1 MVIADFVAISL
12 VIVFAFIGY
21 KIGVGRVL
29 KFATGGII
37 GKIISVVV
45 CYFIYGFVLE
55 IPFVK
60 SLLEAFVNWISSS
73 DSSFVK
79 LLLYIRIDMIAYFAV
94 LFFLV
99 QIARKIVIAL
109 LGKIFSLAPVIDK
122 TFGIVI
128 NLAFIVAIV
137 LIVFQISYWVL
148 GADGGLFPL
157 LDGSLLGLDK
167 LYLQNPLNSII
178 ENLDISGIVK

>member
-1 MVIADFVAISL
+1 
-12 VIVFAFIGY
+12 
-21 KIGVGRVL
+21 
-29 KFATGGII
+29 
-37 GKIISVVV
+37 
-45 CYFIYGFVLE
+45 
-55 IPFVK
+55 
-60 SLLEAFVNWISSS
+60 
-73 DSSFVK
+73 
-79 LLLYIRIDMIAYFAV
+79 MIAYFAV

-122 TFGIVI
+122 TFGIVT

-137 LIVFQISYWVL
+137 LIVFQVSYWVL

-178 ENLDISGIVK
+178 ENLDVSGIVK